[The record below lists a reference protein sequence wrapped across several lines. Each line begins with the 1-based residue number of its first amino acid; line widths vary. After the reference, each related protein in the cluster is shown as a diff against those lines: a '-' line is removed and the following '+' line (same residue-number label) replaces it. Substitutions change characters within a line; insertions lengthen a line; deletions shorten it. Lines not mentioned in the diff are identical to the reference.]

1 MGGVVGSVIGAAGS
15 IIGGQQAASASKKAA
30 MIQAAAADRAG
41 ERALTGYKYLTE
53 GAGAKPMQGYIDA
66 GQRALGN
73 QGTTQN
79 LMMDLLGITNY
90 GNQTRPAAPAPAAN
104 GGGGAPA
111 PTGAP
116 ENNLPGGQNFWQQFW
131 QSRQGQ
137 QPMGTYGNEV
147 QGGYQSF
154 PTAWSQPGVAGPT
167 GGQGAT
173 SAVKYAPGTTY
184 AMAAS
189 PEQAQANYNAF
200 GFY

>member
-73 QGTTQN
+73 QGMTQN

-90 GNQTRPAAPAPAAN
+90 GNQRNPQQPAAAPSAAAPVN
-104 GGGGAPA
+104 GLTGYMGLGGP
-111 PTGAP
+111 
-116 ENNLPGGQNFWQQFW
+116 NSGQ
-131 QSRQGQ
+131 
-137 QPMGTYGNEV
+137 
-147 QGGYQSF
+147 
-154 PTAWSQPGVAGPT
+154 GPT
-167 GGQGAT
+167 GGALVPSHAMQQPTFGPVTNAFTQYPDSYMQGAGGGG
-173 SAVKYAPGTTY
+173 SYARGSVT
-184 AMAAS
+184 
-189 PEQAQANYNAF
+189 
-200 GFY
+200 